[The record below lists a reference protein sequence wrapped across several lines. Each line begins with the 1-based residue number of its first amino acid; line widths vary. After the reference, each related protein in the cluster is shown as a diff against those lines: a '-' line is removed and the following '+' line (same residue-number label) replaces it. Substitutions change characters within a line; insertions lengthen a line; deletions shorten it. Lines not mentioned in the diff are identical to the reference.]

1 MNLLEFEK
9 YIKEKNKKHIIFDFD
24 GTICKLLINWQSW
37 YQEMEAL
44 SEYYKTEVTVAEVG
58 FQKIQNAY
66 IEKGGEEARNKI
78 LEINYRNEKQH
89 YTGYELLPVALPLL
103 ELVKKCATV
112 YVWTS
117 NDHRT
122 IDPILV
128 ELGMDNFFTK
138 VVARNDVTFIKPDP
152 EGFSLIYDEKNPKT
166 EYLIIGDSDADEGAA
181 QNAGIDFL
189 NIAEFKLN

>member
-1 MNLLEFEK
+1 MILTGRFASCSSIGSLGT
-9 YIKEKNKKHIIFDFD
+9 KKWKRCQN
-24 GTICKLLINWQSW
+24 TTKQ
-37 YQEMEAL
+37 
-44 SEYYKTEVTVAEVG
+44 KTVAEVG

-166 EYLIIGDSDADEGAA
+166 EYLI
-181 QNAGIDFL
+181 